1 MAVRLS
7 LSQISTINASFAAD
21 VAAYSRAGF
30 DAIGI
35 WEFKLPEDDRENMN
49 ALASAGLAV
58 ANCVP
63 AVPSIL
69 QLKIP
74 GLEGPADPE
83 KRIESICASVAR
95 LAKYGPESILCL
107 TGPRGELSLDEA
119 TARVTDG
126 LHRIARTARAA
137 GVRVGL
143 EPMHPSQS
151 QSGSFLTSLADAITF
166 LDAAGLDD
174 IGIMLDTSH
183 VWDDAGAEG
192 WIAVHVDRITG
203 VHVCDRPPGE
213 GRTDRAL
220 PGTLGPRTA
229 TLVRAARAA
238 GWDGSLDVEIFSE
251 PDQFWALP
259 VDEAA
264 LRAHAAAASLMAASA
279 P

>member
-1 MAVRLS
+1 VRLS
-7 LSQISTINASFAAD
+7 LSQISTVNAPFSAD
-21 VAAYSRAGF
+21 VAAYAGAGF

-35 WEFKLPEDDRENMN
+35 WEFKLPDDDRENMN
-49 ALASAGLAV
+49 ALAGAGLAV

-83 KRIESICASVAR
+83 ERIESICASVAR
-95 LAKYGPESILCL
+95 LANYGPESILCL

-126 LHRIARTARAA
+126 LHRIAQTARAE

-151 QSGSFLTSLADAITF
+151 QSGSFVTSLVDATAF
-166 LDAAGLDD
+166 LDGAGLDD

-192 WIAVHVDRITG
+192 WIAAHVERITG
-203 VHVCDRPPGE
+203 LHVCDRPPGD

-220 PGTLGPRTA
+220 PGTFGPRA
-229 TLVRAARAA
+229 AALVRAARAA

-251 PDQFWALP
+251 PGEFWGLP
-259 VDEAA
+259 VDDAA
-264 LRAHAAAASLMAASA
+264 VQAYAAAARLMGASA
-279 P
+279 S